1 MPPRRLRPVVRELPV
16 RAEDIAPRTWLLA
29 ALAGWA
35 VLAWLMALAGM
46 GGRVAPLADDPS
58 LLQPLPPVRA
68 NAPQRL
74 GPLTQYGEIAARPLF
89 TDDRRPKPFSLR
101 ADEGEAANTFD
112 YILTSV
118 LITPALKLAIL
129 QPSAEAQAG
138 AAAQGEAGG
147 GPIRVKLGESAEQA
161 SSWRLVALEPRSA
174 VFAGPEGE
182 RTLELRAFDGTG
194 GAPATPASAA
204 TRAGGTPGAVA
215 APVPGTAA
223 NPSVPRPSRVTG
235 APVPQPSAPP
245 PPQDATGN
253 AVTTPDAQIE
263 AIRQRI
269 QARREQL
276 RREAQPPQPVSE

>member
-1 MPPRRLRPVVRELPV
+1 V

-35 VLAWLMALAGM
+35 LLAWILALAGM
-46 GGRVAPLADDPS
+46 GGRVAPLADDPT
-58 LLQPLPPVRA
+58 LLQPLPAVRA
-68 NAPQRL
+68 SSPQRL
-74 GPLTQYGEIAARPLF
+74 GPLAQYGEIAARPLF

-101 ADEGEAANTFD
+101 ADEGEQANTFD

-129 QPSAEAQAG
+129 QPTAEAQAG

-194 GAPATPASAA
+194 GTPATPASVP
-204 TRAGGTPGAVA
+204 RAGGTGAPPGVA
-215 APVPGTAA
+215 GPVPGAIA
-223 NPSVPRPSRVTG
+223 NPSAQRPPRPVAG
-235 APVPQPSAPP
+235 PVAAPVPQPSAPP
-245 PPQDATGN
+245 PPQDAAGN

-276 RREAQPPQPVSE
+276 RREAQAPQPVSE

>member
-1 MPPRRLRPVVRELPV
+1 V
-16 RAEDIAPRTWLLA
+16 RAEDLAPRTWLLA

-35 VLAWLMALAGM
+35 VLAWLLALGGM

-68 NAPQRL
+68 STPQRL
-74 GPLTQYGEIAARPLF
+74 GPLAQYGEIAARPLF

-118 LITPALKLAIL
+118 LLTPALKLAIL

-194 GAPATPASAA
+194 GAPATPATPASATA
-204 TRAGGTPGAVA
+204 RTGGTTGAVA
-215 APVPGTAA
+215 APAPGSAA
-223 NPSVPRPSRVTG
+223 NPSTPRPSRNTVT
-235 APVPQPSAPP
+235 AVPQPSVPP

-253 AVTTPDAQIE
+253 AVNTPDAQIE